1 MRSKEDAQDYR
12 YFPEP
17 DLVPIRLDEAYVQS
31 IRESLPELPLSKYER
46 YWKENGLTPYE
57 ASMLSTDKDKAA
69 FFEACLEK
77 DASLAKQICNWIL
90 GDIAKLQ
97 NERGCTV
104 ASLGID
110 PAALCELIML
120 TQKGTLSST
129 SAKTVFDEM
138 LSTGKAPG
146 VIVEE
151 KGLAQVNDE
160 QALLG
165 IVEEVLAANA
175 GPVQDYYGGKTNVLG
190 FLVGQC
196 MKRSKGKGNP
206 QLFNKLLAQKLNG

>member
-1 MRSKEDAQDYR
+1 
-12 YFPEP
+12 
-17 DLVPIRLDEAYVQS
+17 
-31 IRESLPELPLSKYER
+31 
-46 YWKENGLTPYE
+46 
-57 ASMLSTDKDKAA
+57 
-69 FFEACLEK
+69 
-77 DASLAKQICNWIL
+77 
-90 GDIAKLQ
+90 
-97 NERGCTV
+97 
-104 ASLGID
+104 
-110 PAALCELIML
+110 ML

>member
-1 MRSKEDAQDYR
+1 
-12 YFPEP
+12 
-17 DLVPIRLDEAYVQS
+17 
-31 IRESLPELPLSKYER
+31 
-46 YWKENGLTPYE
+46 
-57 ASMLSTDKDKAA
+57 MLSTDKDKAA

-97 NERGCTV
+97 NERSCTV

-110 PAALCELIML
+110 PAALCELIVL